1 MIAVASQK
9 EETKDQSI
17 NQVAYTDINKH
28 DSLSVYRPLVFSS
41 STFLSTVR
49 HCCLSQFFL
58 LHTFW
63 HCTASLGCAPIRLS
77 WQTSPKKFLMRVT
90 YVIKL
95 SKAYKAPS
103 NVFLFVCF
111 LS

>member
-1 MIAVASQK
+1 MIAVASQEE

-41 STFLSTVR
+41 SPALSTVT
-49 HCCLSQFFL
+49 HCCISQFSL

-63 HCTASLGCAPIRLS
+63 HCTASLGCAPICVMAD
-77 WQTSPKKFLMRVT
+77 QPQK
-90 YVIKL
+90 
-95 SKAYKAPS
+95 
-103 NVFLFVCF
+103 VFNEGHICDQIVQGL
-111 LS
+111 